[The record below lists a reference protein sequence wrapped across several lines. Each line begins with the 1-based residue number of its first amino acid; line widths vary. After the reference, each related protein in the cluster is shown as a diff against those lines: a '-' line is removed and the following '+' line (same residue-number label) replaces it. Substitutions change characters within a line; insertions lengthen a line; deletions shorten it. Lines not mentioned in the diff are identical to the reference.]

1 MKVPQAGVSNSDN
14 VPPGAEV
21 PSIGC
26 DFVLALDAA
35 RRGDEQA
42 LAALWQE
49 LQPALLRY
57 LRAVDAGAA
66 EDIASDTWLEVTRRL
81 DRFSGTERDFR
92 GWLFTIARHR
102 LIDARRRAARHR
114 TNPVAWIPERPGRDD
129 PAADVLA
136 GLSTEESI
144 RLVSELPPE
153 QAEAVRL
160 RVMVGLDTEDVAR
173 IMGKQPGNVRVL
185 SHRGLRNL
193 ARRLTLAAAE
203 SSAAGLPEAAAF

>member
-1 MKVPQAGVSNSDN
+1 
-14 VPPGAEV
+14 VPPGAL
-21 PSIGC
+21 STIGF
-26 DFVLALDAA
+26 DFAATLDAA
-35 RRGDEQA
+35 RQGDDRA
-42 LAALWQE
+42 LAALWLE

-57 LRAVDAGAA
+57 LQAGDPYAA

-81 DRFSGTERDFR
+81 DRFTGGEREFR

-114 TNPVAWIPERPGRDD
+114 TAPVAWLPDRPGRDD
-129 PAADVLA
+129 PASDVL
-136 GLSTEESI
+136 LDISTQASL

-160 RVMVGLDTEDVAR
+160 RVMVGLDTGEVAE

-193 ARRLTLAAAE
+193 ARRFTVM
-203 SSAAGLPEAAAF
+203 GIR

>member
-1 MKVPQAGVSNSDN
+1 VL
-14 VPPGAEV
+14 PGA
-21 PSIGC
+21 PHPTTGC
-26 DFVLALDAA
+26 DFIQALDAA
-35 RRGDEQA
+35 RQGDA
-42 LAALWQE
+42 CTLAALWRE

-57 LRAVDAGAA
+57 LRAGDPDAA

-81 DRFSGTERDFR
+81 DRFSGDEREFR

-114 TNPVAWIPERPGRDD
+114 TAPVAWLPDRPGRDD
-129 PAADVLA
+129 PASDVLVD
-136 GLSTEESI
+136 LSTRASL

-160 RVMVGLDTEDVAR
+160 RVMAGLDTDEVAE

-193 ARRLTLAAAE
+193 ARRLTPASVAE
-203 SSAAGLPEAAAF
+203 AVG

>member
-1 MKVPQAGVSNSDN
+1 VSNSDN
-14 VPPGAEV
+14 VPPGAAL
-21 PSIGC
+21 PPTGC
-26 DFVLALDAA
+26 DFGDALDAA
-35 RRGDEQA
+35 RRGDDRA
-42 LAALWQE
+42 LAALWRE

-114 TNPVAWIPERPGRDD
+114 TAPVAWIPERPGGDD

-136 GLSTEESI
+136 GLSTEASI

-160 RVMVGLDTEDVAR
+160 RVMVGLDTAQVAR

-193 ARRLTLAAAE
+193 ARRLTPVPADPGAPADLPQAAA
-203 SSAAGLPEAAAF
+203 L

>member
-1 MKVPQAGVSNSDN
+1 VSNSDN
-14 VPPGAEV
+14 VPPGDDL
-21 PSIGC
+21 PPIGC
-26 DFVLALDAA
+26 DFAPALDAA
-35 RRGDEQA
+35 RRGDDRA
-42 LAALWQE
+42 LAALWRE

-57 LRAVDAGAA
+57 LRTVDAGAA

-114 TNPVAWIPERPGRDD
+114 TAPVAWIPERPGRDD
-129 PAADVLA
+129 PAADVLTC
-136 GLSTEESI
+136 LSTEASI

-160 RVMVGLDTEDVAR
+160 RVMIGLDTEQVAR

-193 ARRLTLAAAE
+193 ARRLTPAAAAPGAP
-203 SSAAGLPEAAAF
+203 AALPEAAPAF

>member
-1 MKVPQAGVSNSDN
+1 VSNSDN
-14 VPPGAEV
+14 VPPGADV
-21 PSIGC
+21 PPIGC

-35 RRGDEQA
+35 RRGDERA

-57 LRAVDAGAA
+57 LRAVDADAA
-66 EDIASDTWLEVTRRL
+66 EDIASETWLEVTRRL

-102 LIDARRRAARHR
+102 LIDSRRRAARHR
-114 TNPVAWIPERPGRDD
+114 TAPVAWIPERAGRDD

-136 GLSTEESI
+136 DLSTEESL
-144 RLVSELPPE
+144 RLVSQLPPE
-153 QAEAVRL
+153 QAEAVLL
-160 RVMVGLDTEDVAR
+160 RVMHGLDTEHVAR

-193 ARRLTLAAAE
+193 ARRLAVAAADSGAPAPLAE
-203 SSAAGLPEAAAF
+203 VAAL

>member
-1 MKVPQAGVSNSDN
+1 M
-14 VPPGAEV
+14 PPGNIH
-21 PSIGC
+21 PTGC
-26 DFVLALDAA
+26 DFAAALDAA
-35 RRGDEQA
+35 RRGDERA

-57 LRAVDAGAA
+57 LRSVEPGAA

-81 DRFSGTERDFR
+81 DRFTGGEREFR

-102 LIDARRRAARHR
+102 LIDARRRAARQR
-114 TNPVAWIPERPGRDD
+114 TAPVDWISDRPGRDD
-129 PAADVLA
+129 PAADVIA
-136 GLSTEESI
+136 DLSTEASL
-144 RLVSELPPE
+144 RLVSELPME

-160 RVMVGLDTEDVAR
+160 RVMAGLDTEQVAR

-193 ARRLTLAAAE
+193 ARRLAPAQV
-203 SSAAGLPEAAAF
+203 PEAAAL

>member
-1 MKVPQAGVSNSDN
+1 MLPSDAHSLT
-14 VPPGAEV
+14 G
-21 PSIGC
+21 SG
-26 DFVLALDAA
+26 FGRTLDAA
-35 RRGDEQA
+35 RQGDEPA
-42 LAALWQE
+42 LSALWRE

-57 LRAVDAGAA
+57 LRAVEPGAA

-114 TNPVAWIPERPGRDD
+114 TAPVDWLPERPGRDD

-136 GLSTEESI
+136 DLSTEASL

-153 QAEAVRL
+153 QAEAVLL
-160 RVMVGLDTEDVAR
+160 RVMAGLDTERVAQ

-185 SHRGLRNL
+185 SHRGLRSL
-193 ARRLTLAAAE
+193 ARRLTVVDVGPAVN
-203 SSAAGLPEAAAF
+203 EAVAL

>member
-1 MKVPQAGVSNSDN
+1 M
-14 VPPGAEV
+14 PPGA
-21 PSIGC
+21 PPPTTGC
-26 DFVLALDAA
+26 DFASAIDGA
-35 RRGDEQA
+35 RQGDDHA
-42 LAALWQE
+42 LAALWRE

-57 LRAVDAGAA
+57 LRTVDAGAA

-81 DRFSGTERDFR
+81 DHFSGTERDFR

-114 TNPVAWIPERPGRDD
+114 TAPVAWIPERPGRDD

-136 GLSTEESI
+136 GLSTEASI

-160 RVMVGLDTEDVAR
+160 RVMIGLDTDQVAR

-193 ARRLTLAAAE
+193 ARRLTPAAAAPGTP
-203 SSAAGLPEAAAF
+203 AARPEAAAAF

>member
-1 MKVPQAGVSNSDN
+1 MPTGD
-14 VPPGAEV
+14 PLPTT
-21 PSIGC
+21 GC
-26 DFVLALDAA
+26 DFVAALQAA
-35 RRGDEQA
+35 RQGDERA

-57 LRAVDAGAA
+57 LRAVEPGAA

-81 DRFSGTERDFR
+81 DRFTGGEREFR

-114 TNPVAWIPERPGRDD
+114 TAPVAWLPERPGDDD

-136 GLSTEESI
+136 GLSTEASV

-153 QAEAVRL
+153 QAEAVLL
-160 RVMVGLDTEDVAR
+160 RVMAGLDTERVAR

-185 SHRGLRNL
+185 SHRGLRSL
-193 ARRLTLAAAE
+193 ARRLALLNGAATTA
-203 SSAAGLPEAAAF
+203 EAAAL

>member
-1 MKVPQAGVSNSDN
+1 M
-14 VPPGAEV
+14 PPGA
-21 PSIGC
+21 PSTTGF
-26 DFVLALDAA
+26 DFAATLDAA
-35 RRGDEQA
+35 RLGDDRA
-42 LAALWQE
+42 LAALWLE

-57 LRAVDAGAA
+57 LQAGDRYAA

-81 DRFSGTERDFR
+81 DRFTGGEREFR

-114 TNPVAWIPERPGRDD
+114 TAPVAWLPDRPGGDD
-129 PAADVLA
+129 PASDVLVDI
-136 GLSTEESI
+136 STEASL

-160 RVMVGLDTEDVAR
+160 RVMAGLNTVEVAR

-193 ARRLTLAAAE
+193 ARRFTVMGTAH
-203 SSAAGLPEAAAF
+203 SVS

>member
-1 MKVPQAGVSNSDN
+1 VPTGD
-14 VPPGAEV
+14 PLPRT
-21 PSIGC
+21 GC
-26 DFVLALDAA
+26 DFVAALHAA
-35 RRGDEQA
+35 RQGDERA

-57 LRAVDAGAA
+57 LRAVEPGAA

-81 DRFSGTERDFR
+81 DRFTGGEREFR

-114 TNPVAWIPERPGRDD
+114 TAPVAWLPERPGDDD

-136 GLSTEESI
+136 GLSTEASV

-153 QAEAVRL
+153 QAEAVLL
-160 RVMVGLDTEDVAR
+160 RVMAGLDTERVAR

-185 SHRGLRNL
+185 SHRGLRSL
-193 ARRLTLAAAE
+193 ARRLTILNG
-203 SSAAGLPEAAAF
+203 AGTTAEAAAL

>member
-1 MKVPQAGVSNSDN
+1 MSNSDI
-14 VPPGAEV
+14 VPPGD
-21 PSIGC
+21 PCPLIGC
-26 DFVLALDAA
+26 DFTAAIDAA
-35 RRGDEQA
+35 RHGDERA
-42 LAALWQE
+42 LTALWRE

-57 LRAVDAGAA
+57 LRAADPGSA
-66 EDIASDTWLEVTRRL
+66 EDIASDTWLEVARRL
-81 DRFSGTERDFR
+81 DRFSGDERDFR

-114 TNPVAWIPERPGRDD
+114 TSPVAWIPERPGLDD

-136 GLSTEESI
+136 DLSTEESV

-160 RVMVGLDTEDVAR
+160 RVLAGLETEQVAR
-173 IMGKQPGNVRVL
+173 IMNKQPGNVRVL

-193 ARRLTLAAAE
+193 ARRLAPADIDV
-203 SSAAGLPEAAAF
+203 SEAAAL